1 MVYKGDVMDN
11 NLKLQFDFDE
21 IVFYKND
28 IMILYFGLSNIIYF
42 ITMLFGCIMPL
53 KVSLILASFQ
63 AMMVALIELSL
74 IAYTR
79 YDYKWYSVARMLSHY
94 PTKRINI
101 RISRYRILLR
111 YMVIEL
117 AITAIP
123 MIAFFYY
130 FDIVKFITILTT
142 VAFTMGIIGIIG
154 IELSMRNQ

>member
-1 MVYKGDVMDN
+1 MNN

-21 IVFYKND
+21 IVFNKND
-28 IMILYFGLSNIIYF
+28 TMLIYFGLSNIIYF
-42 ITMLFGCIMPL
+42 IAMLFGCIMPIQAS
-53 KVSLILASFQ
+53 VIIASLQ

-79 YDYKWYSVARMLSHY
+79 YDFKWYSIAKMLSYY
-94 PTKRINI
+94 PTKKINI

-130 FDIVKFITILTT
+130 FDIVKFITILAT
-142 VAFTMGIIGIIG
+142 VAFTMSLIGAVG
-154 IELSMRNQ
+154 IELSIRNQ

>member
-1 MVYKGDVMDN
+1 MDN

-21 IVFYKND
+21 VIFNKND
-28 IMILYFGLSNIIYF
+28 IMIICFGLSNILYF
-42 ITMLFGCIMPL
+42 IAMLFGCIMPMQ
-53 KVSLILASFQ
+53 VSLIIASLQ

-79 YDYKWYSVARMLSHY
+79 YDFKWYSVARMLSYY
-94 PTKRINI
+94 PTKKINI

-117 AITAIP
+117 AITAFP

-130 FDIVKFITILTT
+130 FDIVKFIAILIT
-142 VAFTMGIIGIIG
+142 VAFTMSLIGIVG
-154 IELSMRNQ
+154 IELSIRNQ